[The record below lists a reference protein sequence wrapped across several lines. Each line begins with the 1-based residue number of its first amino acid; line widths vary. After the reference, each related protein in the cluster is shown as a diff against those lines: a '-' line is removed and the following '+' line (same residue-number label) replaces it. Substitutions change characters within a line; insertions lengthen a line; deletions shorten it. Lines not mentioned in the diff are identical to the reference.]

1 MSRIYNFVCL
11 GCGGLQRRICA
22 VLRPSLTSAAE
33 NTQKGVHLVNVSD
46 CLLHVLT
53 QKVDYFLHNLSTCS
67 SAGEDREIILTFE
80 ACFLQGIKVSRPG
93 EFEMHLEDLLRH

>member
-1 MSRIYNFVCL
+1 M
-11 GCGGLQRRICA
+11 
-22 VLRPSLTSAAE
+22 
-33 NTQKGVHLVNVSD
+33 NVSD

-93 EFEMHLEDLLRH
+93 EFEMHLEDLLGTDKSFPPLCAGLEISEFGTA